1 MEKNEE
7 TSKMGLSDE
16 DLGLALVDCLLLG
29 PPKESRTLD
38 ALIFEVEYQGKR
50 YRLGVI
56 GKEALESV
64 KKHGYK
70 DSNGKIHLRI
80 PQSLLKEP
88 IGWINEAY

>member
-1 MEKNEE
+1 M
-7 TSKMGLSDE
+7 
-16 DLGLALVDCLLLG
+16 
-29 PPKESRTLD
+29 D

-70 DSNGKIHLRI
+70 DSNSKIHLRI

-88 IGWINEAY
+88 IGWINERIRNGNNASCLPLFLCFS

>member
-1 MEKNEE
+1 MRVCIWG
-7 TSKMGLSDE
+7 SS
-16 DLGLALVDCLLLG
+16 
-29 PPKESRTLD
+29 
-38 ALIFEVEYQGKR
+38 
-50 YRLGVI
+50 

-70 DSNGKIHLRI
+70 DSNSKIHLKI

>member
-1 MEKNEE
+1 MEKKEE
-7 TSKMGLSDE
+7 MPKEGLSDE

-38 ALIFEVEYQGKR
+38 ALIFEVEYRGKR
-50 YRLGVI
+50 YRVGVI

-70 DSNGKIHLRI
+70 DSDGRIHLCI

-88 IGWINEAY
+88 IGWINGAY